1 MIQERKF
8 YGIRCDGCG
17 TMLKDEEQA
26 DLFFDIDS
34 IQMVAKESEW
44 QNKGVRWFCPNCVD
58 KGLDNDQKP
67 EEKVSCPN
75 CGSDLVRLLDEGGFM
90 VGVGDELLYG
100 GDRPSIPGEFYRCMR
115 CANYFNK

>member
-17 TMLKDEEQA
+17 TMLKDEEQG
-26 DLFFDIDS
+26 DLFYDIDS

-44 QNKGVRWFCPNCVD
+44 QQSGVRWFCPNCLD

-67 EEKVSCPN
+67 EEKVSCLR
-75 CGSDLVRLLDEGGFM
+75 CGSELVRKLREDELM
-90 VGVGDELLYG
+90 IGVGDGLLYKG
-100 GDRPSIPGEFYRCMR
+100 CRPSIPGRSYRCM
-115 CANYFNK
+115 CCGKYFNT